1 MANVQRY
8 RTGRISE
15 VRGVVFAGVLAEI
28 GDLVALDSNKVTTF
42 TGLATTSALF
52 ADKFLGVLVQG
63 ATVGTETTDTACLVY
78 TEGEFEFPLSAT
90 AAAIVDVGGLVKATA
105 DQVVATGSVIADAIG
120 RLCKPVAVGDTTCVV
135 KIQSVVALGGAQA
148 AS

>member
-1 MANVQRY
+1 MASVQRY

-15 VRGVVFAGVLAEI
+15 VRGVVPALAKAEI
-28 GDLVALDSNKVTTF
+28 GDLVALDSNKVKPF
-42 TGLATTSALF
+42 SVLATTVALF

-63 ATVGTETTDTACLVY
+63 ATTGTQTTDSPCLVY

-90 AAAIVDVGGLVKATA
+90 AGAVVDVGGLVSAQA
-105 DQVVATGSVIADAIG
+105 NQSVATGALIADACG
-120 RLCKPVAVGDTTCVV
+120 RLCRPVAVGDTTCMV
-135 KIQSVVALGGAQA
+135 KIQSVVALGGPQA